1 MRVGMKL
8 VGREDVS
15 RRIRRM
21 HDSVGTRSLVTAGEA
36 AAQPLVNAWKENIVA
51 YPVILTGTYLRSVH
65 HEVGE
70 VNDERVEILVGT
82 DIVDPPYPWFLEMGT
97 RYMSAR
103 PTARP
108 AFDESQDE
116 MAAEF
121 VASIR
126 SLLVKA
132 AA

>member
-1 MRVGMKL
+1 MRLGMKL

-21 HDSVGTRSLVTAGEA
+21 HDAVGSRALVTAGEA
-36 AAQPLVNAWKENIVA
+36 AAQPLVNAWKENIQA

-65 HEVGE
+65 HEVGD
-70 VNDERVEILVGT
+70 VDRDQVEILVGT
-82 DIVDPPYPWFLEMGT
+82 DIVDPPYPLFLEFGT

-108 AFDESQDE
+108 AYDESQDE

-121 VASIR
+121 VEAMR
-126 SLLVKA
+126 RLVANA
-132 AA
+132 A